1 MLFQHHATV
10 SAAGDETHMTHT
22 TTGHAQAS
30 DTAADPRF
38 KLNLRNGSAT
48 FIVAL
53 ASLMMANL
61 APHILTALG
70 GLGFDPIA
78 GGNVLTWAL
87 LASAV
92 VGLASSRLASGRQRR
107 PLAAA
112 GLLLAVVAFG
122 AGAFIASPT
131 ATAAAL
137 IVGGA
142 GIGAAISTSG
152 AAIAALRNPNRV
164 SASSGLTNRVLITIV
179 LAIFPIVGISQLSV
193 FATLA
198 LISLVGLA
206 LVAWLPN
213 SPEHAEPVDVT
224 TTLKIAAPRRIT
236 ISGIAVLVVFALWGT
251 SEDAIWTM
259 APLLGDAVGLGEQAL
274 GFTLSLA
281 AAGGIIG
288 MLIVT
293 IAGARIGRALPLA
306 IALVLGGA
314 AKVAIGFTSDPF
326 VLAALIITVN
336 AVYAFAFSLFIAT
349 AAGLDARG
357 RWSGPLLGAYLVGSS
372 FAPLLGSILIESLGV
387 PTFTLIMGLVS
398 FAAVIPTVAIARVS
412 VGAERAL
419 ARYPQAA

>member
-1 MLFQHHATV
+1 MTPNNAGPT
-10 SAAGDETHMTHT
+10 AAAPR
-22 TTGHAQAS
+22 TGSPISGPAAAAS
-30 DTAADPRF
+30 PQADPRF
-38 KLNLRNGSAT
+38 KLNARNGSAT

-70 GLGFDPIA
+70 SLGFDPIA

-87 LASAV
+87 LASAL
-92 VGLASSRLASGRQRR
+92 VGLASSRLASGKLRR

-112 GLLLAVVAFG
+112 GLLLAVIAFG
-122 AGAFIASPT
+122 AGAFIASP
-131 ATAAAL
+131 AVAAAAL
-137 IVGGA
+137 VVGGA
-142 GIGAAISTSG
+142 GVGTAISTSG

-164 SASSGLTNRVLITIV
+164 SAASGLTNRILITIV
-179 LAIFPIVGISQLSV
+179 LAAFPIIGISQLSV
-193 FATLA
+193 FAVLA
-198 LISLVGLA
+198 LISLAGLA

-213 SPEHAEPVDVT
+213 SPEHAAPVDVT

-236 ISGIAVLVVFALWGT
+236 FAGIAVLVVFALWGT

-259 APLLGDAVGLGEQAL
+259 APVLGDAVGASEQAL

-281 AAGGIIG
+281 AAGGILG

-293 IAGARIGRALPLA
+293 IAGDRIGRALPLA

-314 AKVAIGFTSDPF
+314 AKIGIGLTDDAFT
-326 VLAALIITVN
+326 LLALIIVVN

-372 FAPLLGSILIESLGV
+372 FAPLIGSIFIEALGV
-387 PTFTLIMGLVS
+387 PLFTLIMGLVS
-398 FAAVIPTVAIARVS
+398 FAAIIPTVAIARVS
-412 VGAERAL
+412 MGAERAL
-419 ARYPQAA
+419 ARYPQGE